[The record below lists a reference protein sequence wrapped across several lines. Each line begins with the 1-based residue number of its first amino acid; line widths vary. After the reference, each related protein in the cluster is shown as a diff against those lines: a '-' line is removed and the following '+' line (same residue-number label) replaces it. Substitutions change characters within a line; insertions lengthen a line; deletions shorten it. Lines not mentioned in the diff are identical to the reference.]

1 MFTWISKA
9 RVFGVATALM
19 ILALGGCDAML
30 NAPQTMS
37 VAEGAVVIAGPTGFC
52 VDPDASHDN
61 ATSSFVLLGSC
72 ASIAQS
78 AQAGHPTIRAVLTAA
93 VSAGSHGA
101 SISGN
106 EAKLAAFFRAPQGR
120 AALSR
125 SGKAETVKVL
135 SSGVRNGVFMIH
147 ARDVSAFPGQSV
159 SPDYWRALFDLNGH
173 IVTLSVMGVP
183 QAPFTDRAAL
193 STLQAFVQQTR
204 TASQQAGAGPT
215 G

>member
-1 MFTWISKA
+1 MFIWISKA
-9 RVFGVATALM
+9 RVLGAAAV
-19 ILALGGCDAML
+19 IVSLALAGCDQML

-37 VAEGAVVIAGPTGFC
+37 VADGAVVIAGPTGFC

-61 ATSSFVLLGSC
+61 ATGAFVLLGSC

-101 SISGN
+101 TIASN
-106 EAKLAAFFRAPQGR
+106 EKKLASFFRAPQGR

-125 SGKAETVKVL
+125 SGKASTVKVL

-173 IVTLSVMGVP
+173 IVTLSVIGVP

-204 TASQQAGAGPT
+204 AASQHATAAPAG
-215 G
+215 